1 MEAILKKKKS
11 LLIVVV
17 LMCFQI
23 TSCGK
28 ADIPDKQFVEEIPVT
43 STENTII
50 QESSNQESDLEEI
63 PTQELPSETLDTPTV
78 SEDIT
83 QNENIQETLL
93 TQTGTL
99 HFIDAWGEWHD
110 ADVIGGL
117 KKYPYNL
124 EALKVDGNN
133 VSYTADDG
141 YTVRFGIDV
150 SKWQGKIDFNK
161 VKESGVEFVIIR
173 LGFRGYG
180 QAGNI
185 KEDVRFHENIKAAK
199 EAGLDVGVYF
209 YAQAINE
216 EEALEEAEFVLK
228 TIEGYELD
236 LPVVYDPELIRN
248 DTART
253 DNVTGEQFTK
263 NTIAFCEAIK
273 AAGYE
278 PMIYS
283 NMIWEAFLFDM
294 SKLQEYKFWYA
305 DYEPSP
311 QTPYHFEFW
320 QYSEKGSVKGI
331 SGNVD
336 LNIQFIHNQDPK

>member
-1 MEAILKKKKS
+1 MKKKKL

-28 ADIPDKQFVEEIPVT
+28 ADIPDNQFVEEIPVT

-93 TQTGTL
+93 TQAGTL

-124 EALKVDGNN
+124 DALKVDGNN

-141 YTVRFGIDV
+141 YTIRFGIDV

-185 KEDVRFHENIKAAK
+185 KEDVKFHENIKAAK

-236 LPVVYDPELIRN
+236 LPVVYDPELIRD

-294 SKLQEYKFWYA
+294 SQLQEYKFWYA

-320 QYSEKGSVKGI
+320 QYSEKGRVKGI

-336 LNIQFIHNQDPK
+336 LNIQFMHSQDSN